1 MSSSVQ
7 SPVLNTLRTPVSR
20 RRDDIEGLRAVAAVL
35 IAVYHIWFGTV
46 SGGVDVFLLLTG
58 FLITG
63 SMVRALERDG
73 RIRIGAFWSR
83 TARRLFPAGAVVLGA
98 VLAGAF
104 LFLPRSAW
112 TAVIADVQAAALY
125 HVNWHLALGSVDYMA
140 RDSASSPVQHFWS
153 LGVQGQFYLLWPL
166 LLTLAALV
174 AVRLGGRV
182 RVAATGTVAAVFA
195 LSFGYS
201 LWITAT
207 EPTWAYF
214 DTGARLW
221 EPALGGLLALFLPR
235 LSRLRLPRVLRLVAG
250 WVGLLALIACGAVI
264 GDSLP
269 YPGYASLWPVLA
281 AVLVLVAGAEGE
293 PGRWSAN
300 RLLGLPPLVWLG
312 KHSFPLFLWHWP
324 VLVFYLEVTDRVKP
338 SMTGGL
344 LVLGTSFAAALATS
358 WILEGGID
366 RVLRDRRAPSWSL
379 AAGVLFAVPVLVGS
393 LAWGA
398 GIEHEREMRARLS
411 QDPTAYP
418 GAAVHLSPE
427 LAANLPALPVYPD
440 TTTVKQETIAQ
451 TSSCNVTI
459 PSTELIA
466 CEFGDVD
473 SEYTLVLTGS
483 SHARHWFQAL
493 RPIAE
498 HHGWRLVIM
507 TKNACQFSAEEQ
519 VFEGAVYEE
528 CTAWNAEVSR
538 EIEEMAPDAVF
549 GLGTL
554 TRQGDGSLEHVP
566 DGFVEQWRWLD
577 GLGVDVVAVRDTPRF
592 SFDVA
597 DCVDRGG
604 HCAQDRAY
612 TMAESSPLAAAAE
625 AGDLPDNVRTVDL
638 TGYLCG
644 DTECPGVIG
653 NQLAYYDD
661 NHFSFAFS
669 SSLSVLLEPLLLE
682 ALPDAP
688 VAEVTLADHTS
699 TLIGGLDEAA
709 ADPALTTH

>member
-1 MSSSVQ
+1 M
-7 SPVLNTLRTPVSR
+7 SR

-58 FLITG
+58 FLVTG
-63 SMVRALERDG
+63 SMVRTLERDG
-73 RIRIGAFWSR
+73 RIGIGAFWSR
-83 TARRLFPAGAVVLGA
+83 TVRRLFPAGAVVLGA

-104 LFLPRSAW
+104 AFLPRSSW

-125 HVNWHLALGSVDYMA
+125 HANWHLALGSVDYMA

-166 LLTLAALV
+166 LLTLAAL
-174 AVRLGGRV
+174 AAAGAGRRV
-182 RVAATGTVAAVFA
+182 RAAAAVAVAAVFA

-201 LWITAT
+201 LWITSA
-207 EPTWAYF
+207 EPAWAYF

-221 EPALGGLLALFLPR
+221 EPALGGLLALLLPY
-235 LSRLRLPRVLRLVAG
+235 LRLPRALRPAAG
-250 WVGLLALIACGAVI
+250 WAGLAALVACGAVI

-293 PGRWSAN
+293 PGQWSAN
-300 RLLGLPPLVWLG
+300 RLLGLRPLVRLG
-312 KHSFPLFLWHWP
+312 RHSFPLFLWHWP
-324 VLVFYLEVTDRVKP
+324 VLVFYLEVTDRVEP
-338 SMTGGL
+338 SLTGGL
-344 LVLGTSFAAALATS
+344 LVLGVSFAAALATS
-358 WILEGGID
+358 WLLEGGID
-366 RVLRDRRAPSWSL
+366 RVLRDRRTPSWSL

-398 GIEHEREMRARLS
+398 GIEQQRETRARLS

-440 TTTVKQETIAQ
+440 TTTVKRDTIAQ
-451 TSSCNVTI
+451 TSECNVTI
-459 PSTELIA
+459 PSTELIS

-498 HHGWRLVIM
+498 HHGWRLVTM

-519 VFEGAVYEE
+519 VFGGEVYDE
-528 CTAWNAEVSR
+528 CTAWNAQVAA
-538 EIEEMAPDAVF
+538 EIELMVPDAVF

-554 TRQGDGSLEHVP
+554 TQQGDGSLEHVP
-566 DGFVEQWRWLD
+566 DGFVEHWRWLD

-592 SFDVA
+592 AFDVA

-604 HCAQDRAY
+604 RCSQDRGY
-612 TMAESSPLAAAAE
+612 TMAAASPLEEAAGE
-625 AGDLPDNVRTVDL
+625 LPGNVRTVDL

-644 DTECPGVIG
+644 EQECPGVIG

-661 NHFSFAFS
+661 NHFSYSFS

-688 VAEVTLADHTS
+688 VADTTLADRAS
-699 TLIGGLDEAA
+699 SVIGGGEAA
-709 ADPALTTH
+709 GEPGADGI

>member
-1 MSSSVQ
+1 M
-7 SPVLNTLRTPVSR
+7 LDTLRTPVSR

-58 FLITG
+58 FLVTG
-63 SMVRALERDG
+63 SMVRSLERDG
-73 RIRIGAFWSR
+73 RIGIGAFWSR
-83 TARRLFPAGAVVLGA
+83 TVRRLFPAGAVVLAA

-104 LFLPRSAW
+104 LFLPRSTW

-125 HVNWHLALGSVDYMA
+125 HANWHLALGSVDYMA

-166 LLTLAALV
+166 LLTLVALV
-174 AVRLGGRV
+174 AVRSGGRV
-182 RVAATGTVAAVFA
+182 RTAATGAVAAVFA

-201 LWITAT
+201 LWITAA

-235 LSRLRLPRVLRLVAG
+235 LRLPRVVRLVAG
-250 WVGLLALIACGAVI
+250 WIGLIALIACGAVI

-269 YPGYASLWPVLA
+269 YPGFASLWPVLA
-281 AVLVLVAGAEGE
+281 AVLVLVAGAGD
-293 PGRWSAN
+293 GRWSAG

-324 VLVFYLEVTDRVKP
+324 VLVFYLEVTNRVKP

-344 LVLGTSFAAALATS
+344 LVLGTSLAAALATS

-398 GIEHEREMRARLS
+398 GIEHEREVRARLS
-411 QDPTAYP
+411 DDPTAYP

-427 LAANLPALPVYPD
+427 LAANLPSLPVYPD
-440 TTTVKQETIAQ
+440 TTTVKQDTIAQ
-451 TSSCNVTI
+451 TSECNVTI
-459 PSTELIA
+459 PSTELIS

-507 TKNACQFSAEEQ
+507 TKNACQFSSAEQE
-519 VFEGAVYEE
+519 FEGEVYEE
-528 CTAWNAEVSR
+528 CTAWNDQVAW

-549 GLGTL
+549 GMGTI
-554 TRQGDGSLEHVP
+554 TQQGDGSLEHVP
-566 DGFVEQWRWLD
+566 AGFVQRWEWLE

-604 HCAQDRAY
+604 RCAQDRAY

-625 AGDLPDNVRTVDL
+625 AGDLPGNVRTVDL
-638 TGYLCG
+638 TDYLCG
-644 DTECPGVIG
+644 ETECPGVIG

-688 VAEVTLADHTS
+688 VADTTLADHTFAR
-699 TLIGGLDEAA
+699 IGGLEEVAA
-709 ADPALTTH
+709 EPAATIR

>member
-7 SPVLNTLRTPVSR
+7 SPVLNTLRAPVSR

-58 FLITG
+58 FLVTG

-73 RIRIGAFWSR
+73 RIGVGAFWSR
-83 TARRLFPAGAVVLGA
+83 TVRRLFPAGAVVLAA

-104 LFLPRSAW
+104 LFMPRSSW

-125 HVNWHLALGSVDYMA
+125 HANWHLALGSVDYMA
-140 RDSASSPVQHFWS
+140 RDSSSSPVQHFWS

-174 AVRLGGRV
+174 AARLGVRV
-182 RVAATGTVAAVFA
+182 RAAAVGTAAAVFA

-221 EPALGGLLALFLPR
+221 EPALGGLLALFLPF
-235 LSRLRLPRVLRLVAG
+235 LRLPRALRLAAG
-250 WVGLLALIACGAVI
+250 WIGLIALVACGAVI

-269 YPGYASLWPVLA
+269 YPGAASLWPVLA
-281 AVLVLVAGAEGE
+281 AALVLAAGAGE
-293 PGRWSAN
+293 APGRWSAG
-300 RLLGLPPLVWLG
+300 RLLGLRPLVWLG
-312 KHSFPLFLWHWP
+312 RHSFPLFLWHWP
-324 VLVFYLEVTDRVKP
+324 VLVFYLEVTDRVRP
-338 SMTGGL
+338 SFTGGL
-344 LVLGTSFAAALATS
+344 MVLGASLAAALATS

-366 RVLRDRRAPSWSL
+366 RVLRDRRTPSWSL

-398 GIEHEREMRARLS
+398 GIEHEREVRARLS

-418 GAAVHLSPE
+418 GAAVHLSPD
-427 LAANLPALPVYPD
+427 LAANLPPLPVYPD
-440 TTTVKQETIAQ
+440 TTTVKQDTIAQ
-451 TSSCNVTI
+451 TSECNVTI
-459 PSTELIA
+459 PSTELIS

-507 TKNACQFSAEEQ
+507 TKNACQFSAAEQ
-519 VFEGAVYEE
+519 ELEGRVYEE
-528 CTAWNAEVSR
+528 CATWNAQVAQ
-538 EIEEMAPDAVF
+538 EIERTAPDAVF
-549 GLGTL
+549 SLGTL
-554 TRQGDGSLEHVP
+554 SQQGDGSQEHVP
-566 DGFVEQWRWLD
+566 DGFVRRWEWLE

-604 HCAQDRAY
+604 HCAQDRGY
-612 TMAESSPLAAAAE
+612 TLADSSPLAAAAE
-625 AGDLPDNVRTVDL
+625 AGRLPGNVRAVDM

-644 DTECPGVIG
+644 DRECPGVIG

-688 VAEVTLADHTS
+688 VADATLADRTS
-699 TLIGGLDEAA
+699 TLIDGVEEAA
-709 ADPALTTH
+709 AG